1 MPVFKERYDVEYP
14 LREYGFNRAKCGEV
28 IRAAGL
34 PIPPKSACFFCPAMR
49 VNEIERLA
57 VVDPDYYALAIEMEA
72 MYRGGHHFRG
82 EDSWTV
88 KGKHKLTNEIY
99 KMEVTASDAA
109 SARQQ
114 FRVAYD
120 DTNRPFQYKLSCY
133 RAVPGLGRNFAWQD
147 VPVTLPILQ

>member
-1 MPVFKERYDVEYP
+1 
-14 LREYGFNRAKCGEV
+14 
-28 IRAAGL
+28 
-34 PIPPKSACFFCPAMR
+34 MR
-49 VNEIERLA
+49 TQEIERLA
-57 VVDPDYYALAIEMEA
+57 VVDPDYYRLAIEMEA

-88 KGKHKLTNEIY
+88 KGKHRLTGEIY

-109 SARQQ
+109 AARQQ

-147 VPVTLPILQ
+147 VPVTLPIIQ